1 MTGRAHRSEH
11 RVGLARAVGLA
22 AVIFSGIYF
31 LSDVIETIQDG
42 FSGPQL
48 VLTLVGEAAIPL
60 FGMTATGDRGVR
72 SERENYESIRIG
84 RLGLISAIGYAYSF
98 VFFTSTVVYAIVNST
113 ADYSTLTGDMGASM
127 TAHGAIMVIA
137 GVGFGLAVIRAGV
150 LPSWT
155 GVALAAGVVAV
166 AATQIAPSGVQLM
179 AAGIRATAFVGMG
192 CALLTAH
199 TVESG

>member
-60 FGMTATGDRGVR
+60 FVMGLYVAQRP
-72 SERENYESIRIG
+72 EIG

-113 ADYSTLTGDMGASM
+113 ADYSTLTGDIGASM